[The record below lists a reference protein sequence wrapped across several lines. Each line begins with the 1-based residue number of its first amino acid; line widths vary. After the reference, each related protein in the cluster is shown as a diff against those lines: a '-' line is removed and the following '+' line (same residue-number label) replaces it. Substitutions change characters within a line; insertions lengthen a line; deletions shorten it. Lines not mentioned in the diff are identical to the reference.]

1 MKKIFLTFFLFVLA
15 CCFTFAGQV
24 FDVKLWPNGMPNT
37 NGIDNQ
43 PEDKSKGNYYPE
55 IRVFLPDSALNT
67 GRVVVACPGGGYS
80 HLALDHEG
88 YNWASYFNR
97 QGIAL
102 VVLKYRMPKGT
113 REVPISDAAQS
124 IKLVRQN
131 ADEWRVNPHAVGI
144 MGFSAGGHLAS
155 TIATHADS
163 DVRPD
168 FQILFYPVIS
178 MDIAKTHKGSV
189 ISFLGD
195 KQNDKTL
202 VEAFSNERQVRHH
215 ITPPA
220 IILLSNDDGAVPPV
234 TNGIAY
240 YSALQKNG
248 VDATLHVYPV
258 GGHGWGFRSTFACHE
273 QMLNDLTAWL
283 EHLKF
288 PQKDAVKVACIGNS
302 ITDGAGIFM
311 SDVNGYPAHLQKLLG
326 NGYLVRNYGR
336 SGRTMLNKGNHPYMK
351 EYVWQ
356 DCKKFNPDI
365 AVIKLGT
372 NDSKSFNW
380 QYGSHFHKDLQAMID
395 TLNQLPSH
403 PRILLAYPLKAYT
416 NRYHIEDS
424 VIANAIIPAIK
435 KIAKK
440 NKLQTIDLYTPFVG
454 HEELL
459 QKNDGV
465 HPNTTGTAVM
475 AAIVRDAILKVKNK

>member
-1 MKKIFLTFFLFVLA
+1 MKKTFLTFIILILT
-15 CCFTFAGQV
+15 CCSTFAGQV
-24 FDVKLWPNGMPNT
+24 FDVKLWPDGMPNT
-37 NGIDNQ
+37 NGIDHL

-55 IRVFLPDSALNT
+55 MRVFLPDSALNT
-67 GRVVVACPGGGYS
+67 GRAVVACPGGGYS

-88 YNWASYFNR
+88 YDWAPYFNK

-102 VVLKYRMPKGT
+102 IVLKYRMPRGN
-113 REVPISDAAQS
+113 REIPMSDAIQAMT
-124 IKLVRQN
+124 LVRRN
-131 ADEWRVNPHAVGI
+131 ADKWRINPHAVGI
-144 MGFSAGGHLAS
+144 MGSSAGGHLAS
-155 TIATHADS
+155 TIATHAD
-163 DVRPD
+163 VTARPD

-178 MDIAKTHKGSV
+178 MEMAKTHKGSV
-189 ISFLGD
+189 MGFLGD
-195 KQNDKTL
+195 KQNDPSL
-202 VEAFSNERQVRHH
+202 VRAFSNEQCVRRH

-234 TNGIAY
+234 TNGVAY

-258 GGHGWGFRSTFACHE
+258 GGHGWGFRSDFACHT

-283 EHLKF
+283 EHLTF

-311 SDVNGYPAHLQKLLG
+311 SDVYGYPAQLQKLLG
-326 NGYLVRNYGR
+326 NGYLVKNYGR
-336 SGRTMLNKGNHPYMK
+336 SGRTMLNKGNHPYMQ
-351 EYVWQ
+351 EYVWR
-356 DCKKFNPDI
+356 DCQKFNPDI
-365 AVIKLGT
+365 VVVKLGT

-380 QYGSHFHKDLQAMID
+380 RYGADFQKDLQAMVD
-395 TLNQLPSH
+395 TLNRLPSH
-403 PRILLAYPLKAYT
+403 PEILLALPLKAYA
-416 NRYHIEDS
+416 NHYHIDDS
-424 VIANAIIPAIK
+424 VIANAILPVIK
-435 KIAKK
+435 KVAKK

-465 HPNTTGTAVM
+465 HPNIKGTALM
-475 AAIVRDAILKVKNK
+475 AEIVKNAIVKLKKR